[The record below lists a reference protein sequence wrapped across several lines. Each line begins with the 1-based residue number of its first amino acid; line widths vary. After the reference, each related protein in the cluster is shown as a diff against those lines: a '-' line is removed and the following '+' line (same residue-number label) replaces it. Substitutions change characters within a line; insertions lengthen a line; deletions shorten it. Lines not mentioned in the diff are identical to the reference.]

1 MSQQSSALRPAIR
14 ALSVAAA
21 ATVGLL
27 VFSGCSGGDGGG
39 DSAAD
44 SEYGFA
50 TAEQVKDSPI
60 TVWVDAAREPAV
72 TAFKKANPDTPIEF
86 ETYDGNAGGSGS
98 FQSKITLMDQAG
110 DGWPDVVFSTQQND
124 AIWASKETPNGE
136 QGFAAPLNKGFFD
149 QDFLD
154 GFVPGANDITTIDGV
169 QYGLRNDLAQTVL
182 LLQPAAARRVRLRRA
197 DHVGGVRGAR
207 RQAGSGA
214 PRVHPRQH
222 GRLVHDVRLLRRLGV
237 AGLPVA
243 RGERVPLRHVG

>member
-1 MSQQSSALRPAIR
+1 MSQQSSVLRPTAR
-14 ALSVAAA
+14 ALSVVAL

-27 VFSGCSGGDGGG
+27 AFSACSGGASGDG
-39 DSAAD
+39 DT

-50 TAEQVKDSPI
+50 PAEQEADSPI

-72 TAFKKANPDTPIEF
+72 TAFKEANPDVPIEF

-110 DGWPDVVFSTQQND
+110 EGWPDVVFSTQQND

-136 QGFAAPLNKGFFD
+136 QGFAAPLNEGFLD

-182 LLQPAAARRVRLRRA
+182 YYNQPLLDEFGYEV
-197 DHVGGVRGAR
+197 
-207 RQAGSGA
+207 
-214 PRVHPRQH
+214 
-222 GRLVHDVRLLRRLGV
+222 
-237 AGLPVA
+237 
-243 RGERVPLRHVG
+243 